1 MTAIAQ
7 CDHCRST
14 FQVKDHLVGKGV
26 RCPVCEQTFRV
37 RPTAAVGGA
46 VKLKAGK
53 GGHEPEAELPKIP
66 KIRRHDDDDQFFSN
80 PVDANKVYAETSASF
95 RERKKFERKLIMG
108 GVAVLFLAIVAGG
121 VLIAYRYAAQ
131 SDSLSMADFEFPK
144 ITRDEV
150 EGSWLEQTSES
161 LGLRFEAPGEINLQF
176 DPETEVTK
184 LESHDKK
191 LGTFR
196 VYHVPEANPYWNKWV
211 PTIKEKDAERF
222 IPEETFLNSRTHRS
236 TSVGPVKVHRYRFA
250 GKEGPTASQRVALIR
265 MFSVDDQSYVVLW
278 VGPGSRSESREV
290 RYFFQ
295 QFAINDIPYT
305 E

>member
-1 MTAIAQ
+1 VTAIAQ
-7 CDHCRST
+7 CDHCRAT

-26 RCPVCEQTFRV
+26 RCPVCAQTFRV

-46 VKLKAGK
+46 VTFKSGK
-53 GGHEPEAELPKIP
+53 GTHEAEVELPKIP
-66 KIRRHDDDDQFFSN
+66 KTRRRDDDDQFFSN
-80 PVDANKVYAETSASF
+80 SVDANQVYAETSAAF
-95 RERKKFERKLIMG
+95 RERKRFERKLIMG

-121 VLIAYRYAAQ
+121 VLVAYRYASQ
-131 SDSLSMADFEFPK
+131 SNSLVIAEFEFPK
-144 ITRDEV
+144 ITRHEV
-150 EGSWLEQTSES
+150 DGSWLEQTSDS
-161 LGLRFEAPGEINLQF
+161 LGLRFEAPGEINVQY
-176 DPETEVTK
+176 DPETRITK
-184 LESHDKK
+184 IESQDKK
-191 LGTFR
+191 LGIFR
-196 VYHVPEANPYWNKWV
+196 VYHVPEAHPFWNKWV

-222 IPEETFLNSRTHRS
+222 IPEETYLNSRTYRA

-265 MFSVDDQSYVVLW
+265 MFSVDDQTYVVLW

-295 QFAINDIPYT
+295 QFTLNDIPYT